1 MKCGVMCGGSA
12 ASKSLVYEKYFGV
25 RIVRS
30 TLFHCL
36 FSTYIRT
43 YICAWCTILDFF
55 SVHYSEYIVC
65 GTRELVP
72 PHTQAHIFSPLLHT
86 LLHPLPLAPP
96 CSHHNPIFPLCALY
110 PFPLFSSPN
119 LYLLPA
125 PPILHCSTTPP
136 PDLALGRNC
145 SLFLWSPFA
154 TGPLCTCRA
163 GVCLP
168 AGLTTPTTSGGECLQ
183 FWQHGW
189 PLHCA
194 HRIHNSVT
202 SQ

>member
-1 MKCGVMCGGSA
+1 MEEALHSKAWCMRSA
-12 ASKSLVYEKYFGV
+12 LVCV
-25 RIVRS
+25 CVVRS

-36 FSTYIRT
+36 FSTYICT
-43 YICAWCTILDFF
+43 YVYTYVYMCMVYYSGFFF
-55 SVHYSEYIVC
+55 SVLFCVYSVWYPRAS
-65 GTRELVP
+65 TSL
-72 PHTQAHIFSPLLHT
+72 QASTHLQSIIT
-86 LLHPLPLAPP
+86 LLHPLPLLPVATITLSSLSVP
-96 CSHHNPIFPLCALY
+96 CIPSVLSPSLTFTSCPSPLSY
-110 PFPLFSSPN
+110 
-119 LYLLPA
+119 
-125 PPILHCSTTPP
+125 TPP
-136 PDLALGRNC
+136 QHPPTDLALGRNC

-163 GVCLP
+163 GVCP
-168 AGLTTPTTSGGECLQ
+168 TAGLTTPTTSGGECLQ